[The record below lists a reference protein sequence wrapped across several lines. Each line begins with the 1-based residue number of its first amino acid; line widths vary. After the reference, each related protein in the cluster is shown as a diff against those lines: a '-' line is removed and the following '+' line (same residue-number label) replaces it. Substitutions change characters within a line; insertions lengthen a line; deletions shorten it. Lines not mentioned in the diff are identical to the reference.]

1 MMADTICALATAAVE
16 AGIGIIRLSGDNA
29 VELVSSFV
37 RTKGGKPLN
46 IQESHRVKYGFVCDG
61 EQVVDEVLVL
71 TMRGPRSY
79 TGEDTVEIDCHGG
92 ILMLRKILEIC
103 VKNGARPAEPGEFT
117 KRAFLNGRID
127 LAEAEAV
134 SELISA
140 RSEDGLKASM
150 AQLRGSVSEKI
161 REFRGILLE
170 DDAYIEAALDDPEHI
185 SLEGFT
191 EKLHEDVK
199 KVQTDVRKLLD
210 TAEDGR
216 MLREG
221 VRTVILGKP
230 NAGKSSLLN
239 ALIGEDRAIVT
250 SVAGTTRDT
259 LEEQIQLRGVS
270 LLLVDTAG
278 IRETE
283 DIVEKIGVERAMQAA
298 EGADLIL
305 YVVDASEPL
314 NADDVRIMEFIRG
327 KKAIVLLNKTDL
339 PPAVTQQLLEEKT
352 GQPVLPVSMKKQEGL
367 EALSDLVQKLF
378 EHQEIRMNAEV
389 IITSARHAA
398 LLRNAE
404 QALSEVLRSIEM
416 GLPEDFFTIDLMR
429 AYTELGYI
437 LGEEVSE
444 DLVNEIF
451 SKFCMG
457 K

>member
-1 MMADTICALATAAVE
+1 MADTICALATAAVE

-161 REFRGILLE
+161 REFRSILLE

-191 EKLHEDVK
+191 EKLQEDVK
-199 KVQTDVRKLLD
+199 KVQTGVRKLLD

-404 QALSEVLRSIEM
+404 QALSEVLCSIEM

>member
-1 MMADTICALATAAVE
+1 MADTICALATAAVE

-161 REFRGILLE
+161 REFRSILLE

-191 EKLHEDVK
+191 ERLQEDVK
-199 KVQTDVRKLLD
+199 KVQTGVRKLLD

-239 ALIGEDRAIVT
+239 ALIGEERAIVT

>member
-1 MMADTICALATAAVE
+1 MADTICALATAAVE
-16 AGIGIIRLSGDNA
+16 AGIGIIRLSGDNV

-71 TMRGPRSY
+71 TMRGSRSY

-134 SELISA
+134 SALISA
-140 RSEDGLKASM
+140 KSEDGMKASM
-150 AQLRGSVSEKI
+150 AQLQGAVSEKI
-161 REFRGILLE
+161 RQFRSVLLE

-185 SLEGFT
+185 SLDGFA
-191 EKLHEDVK
+191 ERLHEDVK
-199 KVQTDVRKLLD
+199 KIQTGVHELLD

-216 MLREG
+216 ILREG

-250 SVAGTTRDT
+250 NVAGTTRDT

-278 IRETE
+278 IRDTE

-298 EGADLIL
+298 EAADLIL
-305 YVVDASEPL
+305 YVVDASENL
-314 NADDVRIMEFIRG
+314 NEDDVKIMKFIRG

-339 PPAVTQQLLEEKT
+339 PAMVTQQQLAERT
-352 GQPVLPVSMKKQEGL
+352 GQPVLPVSMKKKEGL

-378 EHQEIRMNAEV
+378 ERQEIRMNSEV
-389 IITSARHAA
+389 IITSARHVA

-404 QALSEVLRSIEM
+404 QALTEVLHSIDM

>member
-1 MMADTICALATAAVE
+1 MADTICALATAAVE

-29 VELVSSFV
+29 VELVSAFV
-37 RTKGGKPLN
+37 RTKSGKQLN

-140 RSEDGLKASM
+140 RSEDGMKASL
-150 AQLRGSVSEKI
+150 AQLRGAVSEKI
-161 REFRGILLE
+161 RHFRSILLE

-185 SLEGFT
+185 SLDGFT
-191 EKLHEDVK
+191 ERLQENIK
-199 KVQTDVRKLLD
+199 KIQTGVRKLLD

-216 MLREG
+216 ILREG

-298 EGADLIL
+298 ADADLIL
-305 YVVDASEPL
+305 YVVDASVPL
-314 NADDVRIMEFIRG
+314 NEDDVRIMEFIRG
-327 KKAIVLLNKTDL
+327 KKAIVLLNKMDL
-339 PPAVTQQLLEEKT
+339 PAAVTQQLLEEKT
-352 GQPVLPVSMKKQEGL
+352 GQPVLPVSMKNQEGL

-378 EHQEIRMNAEV
+378 EHQKIHMNSEV
-389 IITSARHAA
+389 IITSARHTA
-398 LLRNAE
+398 LLRNAD
-404 QALSEVLRSIEM
+404 QALTEVLHSIEM
-416 GLPEDFFTIDLMR
+416 GLPEDFYTIDLMR